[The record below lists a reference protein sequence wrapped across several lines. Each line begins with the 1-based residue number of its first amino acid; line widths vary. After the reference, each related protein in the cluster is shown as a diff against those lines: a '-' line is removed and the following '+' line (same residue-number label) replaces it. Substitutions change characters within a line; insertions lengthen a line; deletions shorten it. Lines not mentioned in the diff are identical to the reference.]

1 MFLVTI
7 VENQLQSNPRQSQS
21 QSHKMLNCNIAGLA
35 VILMLFVV
43 TVEVILLFEVLI
55 VGFVT
60 AGFANEAGIVVFA

>member
-1 MFLVTI
+1 
-7 VENQLQSNPRQSQS
+7 
-21 QSHKMLNCNIAGLA
+21 MLNCNIAGLA